1 MIKKYPNN
9 IIGLTLVEIMIG
21 IIITSLMMAAMY
33 TSYTVV
39 NQSYTQVSEKAKIS
53 RSSRDLVS
61 MLMRDVRMAG
71 FKYYAGTDQIAKFAE
86 DTTAACGAPGI
97 VLPKL
102 SYLYFENG
110 FDDSTLSHNPIV
122 IRKNTQGAG
131 ETTSGNP
138 EKFVVIKFKL
148 FTKIL
153 IKTILMKTNNPLK
166 DIELHILHN
175 KQTQQLKLMEFLNV
189 LKVIV
194 SQELDVFSDPAEP
207 STTKGTWIN
216 TCTECTPEDVLVRDH
231 IEDME
236 FIPIDENGKNYKR

>member
-1 MIKKYPNN
+1 MIKKHPNN

-86 DTTAACGAPGI
+86 DTTALCGAPGLP
-97 VLPKL
+97 LPKL
-102 SYLYFENG
+102 SYLYFEDG
-110 FDDSTLSHNPIV
+110 FDDSSLSHNPIV

-138 EKFVVIKFKL
+138 GENCCDQIQIVYEDFNQNHFRAVSYTHL
-148 FTKIL
+148 TL
-153 IKTILMKTNNPLK
+153 PTIRT
-166 DIELHILHN
+166 
-175 KQTQQLKLMEFLNV
+175 V
-189 LKVIV
+189 
-194 SQELDVFSDPAEP
+194 
-207 STTKGTWIN
+207 
-216 TCTECTPEDVLVRDH
+216 
-231 IEDME
+231 
-236 FIPIDENGKNYKR
+236 